1 MARRYSQIDP
11 WFIQRGYKRTSTRM
25 CYYRLK
31 QGELQFE
38 LEIDASPSK
47 YDPASWTTLITYLA
61 SLRSWENYTFTG
73 GKWFSVH
80 ATL

>member
-1 MARRYSQIDP
+1 
-11 WFIQRGYKRTSTRM
+11 M

-47 YDPASWTTLITYLA
+47 YDPASWTTLITYFA
-61 SLRSWENYTFTG
+61 SLPKF
-73 GKWFSVH
+73 GKLHVEVIEE
-80 ATL
+80 